1 MQNNELKDRI
11 LRMLEEDREF
21 RFAIMGLIG
30 LEGIKE
36 SIDLLREILYMVKD
50 RLDKLEDRH
59 ARLIDAQAR
68 TDERVGKLEDAV
80 ARLVDAQTR
89 LEQRVGKLEDA
100 VARLIDAQARTDERV
115 GKLEDA
121 VARLVD
127 AQARTELAISN
138 LRKEVG
144 RLSDTIGFGLEDIA
158 RVVVP
163 GYLYRHE
170 KIVLDKLER
179 RFMLVD
185 GEEVE
190 INLYGEGMK
199 EGKKVIVV
207 GESKA
212 RIYSKEVREFDDTIN
227 KVGFKDA
234 LKFMFGYLIHPSAE
248 EEARKKGIL
257 LIASYMR

>member
-59 ARLIDAQAR
+59 
-68 TDERVGKLEDAV
+68 
-80 ARLVDAQTR
+80 
-89 LEQRVGKLEDA
+89 
-100 VARLIDAQARTDERV
+100 ARLIDAQARTDERV